1 MSDIHLTDEIIES
14 ARRMR
19 AARQKSPLRTSEEAY
34 AQMEEMRKAMH
45 SLDWELNCHKRHT
58 AKPLREEPVSESE
71 KEG

>member
-1 MSDIHLTDEIIES
+1 MHLPNEMIES

-19 AARQKSPLRTSEEAY
+19 AARQNAPRRSSEEAY

-45 SLDWELNCHKRHT
+45 GLDWELNWHKLHT
-58 AKPLREEPVSESE
+58 AKPLKVDPVSESK